1 MVNENTRRRLIL
13 TASLL
18 SSASAAGVRAAEV
31 TPTAQHEK
39 GTHNRR
45 LQHKH
50 RTLTAWRSL
59 EEGVQ
64 VRPLDLRLDESDPS
78 KVYQVG
84 VGGFLEPYDT
94 NNYQEG
100 FDVTH
105 LETGSNE
112 GPALSTASSSLG
124 KAGGNDEGIVHV
136 QSERLP
142 LTNFDLNRWM
152 AVQGY
157 ADVERKLDSASEVP
171 DTGLPK
177 TRRRLSVSDIFKY
190 TEDNDPYD
198 RDDTSQVMNEARNLM
213 RTTRADSFADN
224 EAPVVRSTFPP
235 VNTKIGPNQSFGA
248 LVSDN
253 GTGVRSVCLQLR
265 DHVKSLSDCFD
276 LVNVGFDVWELTF
289 DGFEAYEGMTW
300 SYRIRSKDGAKNRVN
315 TQWADFIINISGK
328 GENETEENNQ
338 GDTESDQGGENGILT
353 EEVSDESWPYGGVV
367 QRSTGRILFFFDGNA
382 YVCTGT
388 VLDDEI
394 EDRTVILT
402 AAHCAYQYRPQGGR
416 FAEHALFIP
425 DQDSTTGQKS
435 DETCSNDPYG
445 CWIPAFAVVDYRWTQ
460 QGFPNSVPY
469 DYAFYVIPN
478 DKSAHEP
485 GYLHYGANPPS
496 ELLPEVAAPM
506 PMNWNYNHYASDF
519 TTGLGYSFD
528 KDPDFRYCAG
538 EMSTKFGIKTYE
550 NLWIGVCEMTGGSS
564 GGPWMINT
572 DSEGRGTVVSVN
584 SWGYTSSSGMAGPN
598 LSTGEAK
605 CMYEKAKSR
614 SLDDFGGYIVI
625 DCANN

>member
-1 MVNENTRRRLIL
+1 MAAPKRRNLLL

-18 SSASAAGVRAAEV
+18 TTATASGVRAAQHSEE
-31 TPTAQHEK
+31 PTHE
-39 GTHNRR
+39 TTRR
-45 LQHKH
+45 LQQHKH
-50 RTLTAWRSL
+50 RTLSAWSQTS
-59 EEGVQ
+59 VPI
-64 VRPLDLRLDESDPS
+64 RPLDLKLDESDPS

-84 VGGFLEPYDT
+84 IGGFLEPYDEY
-94 NNYQEG
+94 NYQQDFVES
-100 FDVTH
+100 TH
-105 LETGSNE
+105 HLNNPGGRE
-112 GPALSTASSSLG
+112 GPALSSSSSALSEG
-124 KAGGNDEGIVHV
+124 GGNAEGVVHY

-142 LTNFDLNRWM
+142 LTNFDLNRWT
-152 AVQGY
+152 ALQGFS
-157 ADVERKLDSASEVP
+157 DVERKLDGESSSGVRKLKITP
-171 DTGLPK
+171 DF
-177 TRRRLSVSDIFKY
+177 FKY
-190 TEDNDPYD
+190 NEHNDPYD
-198 RDDTSQVMNEARNLM
+198 LPDEADANTDVDVTTSRNLKKNQ
-213 RTTRADSFADN
+213 ANSFADD
-224 EAPVVRSTFPP
+224 EAPIVRSTFPP

-248 LVSDN
+248 LVSDD
-253 GTGVRSVCLQLR
+253 GTGVKSVCLQLR
-265 DHVKSLSDCFD
+265 DHVNSLSDCFE
-276 LVNVGFDVWELTF
+276 LVNVGRDVYELTF
-289 DGFEAYEGMTW
+289 DGFDAYEGMTW
-300 SYRIRSKDGAKNRVN
+300 SYRVRSKDKAKNRVN
-315 TQWADFIINISGK
+315 TPWADFIINISGK
-328 GENETEENNQ
+328 GQSQEEEEERDVGA
-338 GDTESDQGGENGILT
+338 GDSGGGTGVLT
-353 EEVSDESWPYGGVV
+353 EEVSDESWPYGGLV
-367 QRSTGRILFFFDGNA
+367 QKSTGRILFFFDGNA

-388 VLDDEI
+388 VLDDEV

-425 DQDSTTGQKS
+425 DQDSTIGTKS

-478 DKSAHEP
+478 DIHAHEK
-485 GYLHYGANPPS
+485 GYLHYGSNPPS
-496 ELLPEVAAPM
+496 QLLPEVAEPI
-506 PMNWNYNHYASDF
+506 PVDWEYNHYASDF

-538 EMSTKFGIKTYE
+538 DMSTKFGIKTYE

-564 GGPWMINT
+564 GGPWMVNT

-614 SLDDFGGYIVI
+614 SLYDYGGLIVT
-625 DCANN
+625 DCAN